1 MKFTRII
8 LLTLSSASTAMAGS
22 ASISYTLGMSNPSSH
37 LFEVEVLVQ
46 GLDGRDPAL
55 ELSLPVWRP
64 GRYVILDPAGSVL
77 SFEARDEL
85 NRPLNWRKTKKNT
98 WTIETRGASTVAA
111 RYAVLADEFSQRTR
125 GLNDER
131 AFVDG
136 ATVFMYSEKYRWYPL
151 TLTVHPFGSWH
162 VTTGLDAVPS
172 RPHTFTA
179 PNYDHLADCPLEIGT
194 QKDFVFSID
203 GKEHVLSITGEGNY
217 DSTQLIAD
225 ITRIVKK
232 QAEFWGGLPYERY
245 VFFLALSANGSGG
258 TEHLNSCVMGARPFI
273 FKDPIAYTKF
283 LGLVSHEFF
292 HTWNVKRLRPA
303 GIQPYDWTKENY
315 VEELWVAEGTT
326 SYYDDLLLVRCGL
339 MTEAEYLGKL
349 TDAVNADRERPG
361 NLRESLAQASYDAW
375 IRYWKSSKH
384 AINFETDYYSR
395 GAAVSF
401 LIDMTIREATNNRRS
416 LDDIL
421 QTMYVR
427 FPLGKGGYT
436 NADLQAVCEEIS
448 GKRFDEFFDAY
459 VYGAKPLPWQQAL
472 ATVGLELQAKLPQE
486 KPWLGLTTADEGGKT
501 RVKRVV
507 AGSPAYD
514 AGLDVDDEIL
524 ALNGYKVRSGDL
536 VARIGEMKEGDR
548 IRLTVFRGDKL
559 REFDVVLRLS
569 AFPSVRVVKM
579 KKPTPLQQAAY
590 ESWLSLPS
598 AQKSSR

>member
-1 MKFTRII
+1 MTFTGII
-8 LLTLSSASTAMAGS
+8 LLTLTCAMTAMAGS
-22 ASISYTLGMSNPSSH
+22 PSISYTLGMSNPSSH
-37 LFEVEVLVQ
+37 LFEVEMHIR
-46 GLDGRDPAL
+46 GLDGRDSLL
-55 ELSLPVWRP
+55 ELSLPVWRT
-64 GRYVILDPAGSVL
+64 GRYVVLDPAGGVV
-77 SFEARDEL
+77 SFEATDER
-85 NRPLNWRKTKKNT
+85 NRPFHWRKTSKST
-98 WTIETRGASTVAA
+98 WAIEAKGASQVDV
-111 RYAVLADEFSQRTR
+111 RYKLFANEFAQRTR

-136 ATVFMYSEKYRWYPL
+136 ATVFMYSEKYRWHPL
-151 TLTVHPFGSWH
+151 TLTVRPYGSWH

-172 RPHTFTA
+172 NPNTFIA

-194 QKDFVFSID
+194 QKDFLFTID

-217 DSTQLIAD
+217 DSTKLIGD
-225 ITRIVKK
+225 ITTIVKK

-258 TEHLNSCVMGARPFI
+258 TEHMNSCVMGARAFV
-273 FKDPIAYTKF
+273 FRDPSAYTKF

-303 GIQPYDWTKENY
+303 GIQTYDWTKENY

-349 TDAVNADRERPG
+349 ADAVNADRERPG

-384 AINFETDYYSR
+384 AVNFETDYYAR

-401 LIDMTIREATNNRRS
+401 LLDMTIREATNNRRS
-416 LDDIL
+416 LDDVL
-421 QTMYVR
+421 RTMYVR

-436 NADLQAVCEEIS
+436 NADLQAVCEEIAERS
-448 GKRFDEFFDAY
+448 FAEFFSAY

-472 ATVGLELQAKLPQE
+472 ATVGLELQPKAPEQ
-486 KPWLGLTTADEGGKT
+486 KPWLGLTSVDEGGRT
-501 RVKRVV
+501 RVTRVV
-507 AGSPAYD
+507 AGAPAYE

-524 ALNGYKVRSGDL
+524 ALNGYRVRSGDL
-536 VARIGEMKEGDR
+536 AARIREMKEGDTAK
-548 IRLTVFRGDKL
+548 LTVFRDDRL
-559 REFDVVLRLS
+559 REFDVVLRLPT
-569 AFPSVRVVKM
+569 FPSVRVAKM
-579 KKPTPLQQAAY
+579 EKPTPLQQAAY
-590 ESWLSLPS
+590 ESWLALPS
-598 AQKSSR
+598 SPRSAR